1 MHPIVFGLNLPSLGR
16 IDGWMVKCQTAENLS
31 STHAL
36 EWIPGAPLS
45 QEGIQSSHESAL
57 HV

>member
-31 STHAL
+31 STYGNSTL
-36 EWIPGAPLS
+36 QVKILG
-45 QEGIQSSHESAL
+45 G
-57 HV
+57 